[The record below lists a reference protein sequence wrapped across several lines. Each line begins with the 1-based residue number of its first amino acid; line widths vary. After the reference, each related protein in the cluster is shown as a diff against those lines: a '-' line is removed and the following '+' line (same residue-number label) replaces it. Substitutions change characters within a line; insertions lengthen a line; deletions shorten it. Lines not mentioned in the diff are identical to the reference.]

1 MKPWLTELR
10 KATLPKSLL
19 GKAVGYFLNQ
29 WDALCLFTGNGR
41 VAIDNNRV
49 ERQMRCVAVGRKNWL
64 FAGSEE
70 GGHRA
75 AAIYSLVCTC
85 SLLGIEPW
93 AYLKDVLQKIAEGVD
108 PATLTPRLWKAA
120 RSQAAAN

>member
-1 MKPWLTELR
+1 MKPWLEEIRRTVR
-10 KATLPKSLL
+10 PKSLL

-29 WDALCLFTGNGR
+29 WDALCFFTHDGR

-85 SLLGIEPW
+85 GLLGIEPW
-93 AYLKDVLQKIAEGVD
+93 AYLKDVLQRLAEGAD
-108 PATLTPRLWKAA
+108 PAALTPRLWKAA
-120 RSQAAAN
+120 RSTTA